1 MCMLC
6 SQQCTDPL
14 SRLKELSLAN
24 WVCTGNYFKNLF
36 SASEKCVIFLC
47 SYGSLVYIASQIAS
61 GMKQMEVLNVVH
73 RDLAS
78 RNCLVGPQYVV
89 RVADLGRSYSR
100 HRMDYCTL
108 EDYTGLPIRWMSWEA
123 VLLVSIFCLLFILC
137 SSRLWVSVATVYCN

>member
-1 MCMLC
+1 VVGTALTLWLNSRSCVLQLTLYKRNVFNAC
-6 SQQCTDPL
+6 SQ
-14 SRLKELSLAN
+14 N
-24 WVCTGNYFKNLF
+24 
-36 SASEKCVIFLC
+36 CVTSVY

-100 HRMDYCTL
+100 HRLDYCTL
-108 EDYTGLPIRWMSWEA
+108 HDYAGLPIRWMSWEA
-123 VLLVSIFCLLFILC
+123 VLLVSRFGLLMNIAQFQGLSLYC
-137 SSRLWVSVATVYCN
+137 SHLL